1 MTTAT
6 RSLLLITLSLVS
18 AANGSASFA
27 QSSAVMPQRGQL
39 LENPPALLGV
49 YTPSD
54 LIAKITDGTIS
65 RWLLRD
71 AFSPHCSVAVYQLR
85 YETIGAQG
93 EPTTASGALMIPKG
107 SDPTCQ
113 SPRPIALYAHGK
125 RDLRSF
131 NIADL
136 SGQTNYEGL
145 LLALALAGD
154 GYIVIAPNYAGYDT
168 STLGYHPFLNA
179 TQQSADMMDA
189 LTAGRAAL
197 PATGTAENHKLFVT
211 GYSEGGYVAMAT
223 HRELQAAGMTVTASA
238 PMSGP
243 YALSAFADAMFL
255 GFVGAGAVE
264 EFIML
269 ESSYQHAY
277 GNLHSSPTEIFEVKY
292 ASVESLLPAT
302 TGIDTLV
309 ADGRIPENA
318 VFSSTPPSPEFAALT
333 PPITG
338 DSVADQVF
346 ASGFGT
352 DHLVTN
358 SYRLSYLQDALSAPD
373 GGFPDTTTGLPPS
386 SPANTLRQALKN
398 NDMRNWAPATPMLLC
413 AGDADP
419 VVFFL
424 NTQLMQGYWA
434 MYASNSPAIVLDVDA
449 PAWLGGPY
457 QDLRESFEV
466 TKTLLEWIEG
476 PSAVLQHYHDVLVPA
491 FCVQAAR
498 SFFDAF

>member
-1 MTTAT
+1 MTPGT
-6 RSLLLITLSLVS
+6 RSLLVIALSLHL
-18 AANGSASFA
+18 GASFP
-27 QSSAVMPQRGQL
+27 QNSATTPQRGQL
-39 LENPPALLGV
+39 LENPPAQLGV

-54 LIAKITDGTIS
+54 LISKITDGTIS

-85 YETIGAQG
+85 YETIGGKG

-107 SDPTCQ
+107 PGPTCQ

-125 RDLRSF
+125 RNLRFF

-145 LLALALAGD
+145 ILALALAGE
-154 GYIVIAPNYAGYDT
+154 GYIVVAPNYAGYDT
-168 STLGYHPFLNA
+168 STLAYHPFMNA
-179 TQQSADMMDA
+179 IQQSGEMIDA
-189 LTAGRAAL
+189 LAAAHAAL
-197 PATGTAENHKLFVT
+197 PSTGIAKNHKLFVT

-223 HRELQAAGMTVTASA
+223 HRALQAAGIPVTASA

-243 YALSAFADAMFL
+243 YALSAFVDAMFM
-255 GFVGAGAVE
+255 GYVGAEAVE
-264 EFIML
+264 EAIML

-277 GNLHSSPTEIFEVKY
+277 GNLYSSPTQVFEAKY

-309 ADGRIPENA
+309 ARGEIPASA
-318 VFSSTPPSPEFAALT
+318 VFSSTPPAPEFAPLT
-333 PPITG
+333 PARIG
-338 DSVADQVF
+338 NSYFDQVF
-346 ASGFGT
+346 ALGFGT
-352 DHLVTN
+352 DHLLTN
-358 SYRLSYLQDALSAPD
+358 SYRLSYLHDAQFHPD
-373 GGFPDTTTGLPPS
+373 GGTTGPPPS
-386 SPANTLRQALKN
+386 LPANTLRLALKK
-398 NDMRNWAPATPMLLC
+398 NDLRNWTPVAPVLLC

-424 NTQLMQGYWA
+424 NTRLMQGYWA
-434 MYASNSPAIVLDVDA
+434 MHAPASPVTVLDVDA

-457 QDLRESFEV
+457 QSLRAEFQL
-466 TKTLLEWIEG
+466 TKTLLESIAG
-476 PSAVLQHYHDVLVPA
+476 ISAVREDYHAVLVPA